1 MRATKNL
8 YWKHVRPTD
17 KVIKERLAW
26 VVVRD
31 GDRHMVN
38 WCDYES
44 HRAEGF
50 MMDLLSKQEETR

>member
-1 MRATKNL
+1 MTTKSL

-17 KVIKERLAW
+17 KVIKKRLAW

-31 GDRHMVN
+31 GDRHIVDC
-38 WCDYES
+38 CDHEAD
-44 HRAEGF
+44 RAEGF